1 MTSGSMTGSAGTG
14 GAGERPARVRYAPS
28 PTGDPHVGNI
38 RTAVWAWLHA
48 RHTGGQ
54 FIVRIEDTDQARKI
68 EGSVERI
75 LGSLEWLGLDWDE
88 GPDIGGP
95 FGPYVQSERLPLYH
109 EAVERLLASR
119 DAYRCFCTA
128 EELDAMRE
136 RQRAEKRP
144 PGYEGK
150 CRAIPPTEAEE
161 RAKSEPHVIR
171 FAVPD
176 EGTTVCHDLLRGRI
190 EVENSTLDDFVIL
203 KSDRYPTYH
212 LAHVVDD
219 HAMEITHV
227 TRGDEWIPSMPRH
240 CLLFDA
246 LGYERPIF
254 VHTSIILAPGG
265 GKLSKR
271 HGAKSMLEYA
281 EDGYLPDAVFNFLCI
296 TGWGY
301 GDETVMSRQQLIDV
315 FEIENIGLNPATFD
329 MEKLTWMNGVY
340 IRQTPVEELSEMIAR
355 RLEVELPPDVPR
367 PVDRALVEAVTPLIQ
382 ERIQTLA
389 EVTPLID
396 FFWQS
401 EIAPPPPE
409 EFLQKRWK
417 DRASDAASALERVA
431 AATEEVE
438 PFEAGP
444 LEERMRSLCEELEV
458 KAGDLF
464 TLIRIA
470 VTGRRVS
477 PPLFESMEIVGRG
490 VCVDRLRAAS
500 ASLAAVSAS

>member
-1 MTSGSMTGSAGTG
+1 MTAPSTDVTTN
-14 GAGERPARVRYAPS
+14 GAARPARVRYAPS

-38 RTAVWAWLHA
+38 RTALWAWLHA

-54 FIVRIEDTDQARKI
+54 FLVRIEDTDQARKV

-75 LGSLEWLGLDWDE
+75 LGSLTWLGIDWDE

-95 FGPYVQSERLPLYH
+95 FGPYTQSERLAGYH
-109 EAVERLLASR
+109 AAVERLLASG
-119 DAYRCFCTA
+119 DAYPCFCSS
-128 EELDAMRE
+128 EELDALRD

-150 CRAIPPTEAEE
+150 CRVIPPAEAAA
-161 RAKSEPHVIR
+161 RAATEPHVVR
-171 FAVPD
+171 FAVPR
-176 EGTTVCHDLLRGRI
+176 EGRTVAVDLLRGPI

-203 KSDRYPTYH
+203 KSDRFPTYH

-240 CLLFDA
+240 ALLFDA
-246 LGYERPIF
+246 LGYERPVF

-281 EDGYLPDAVFNFLCI
+281 ADGYLPEAVFNFLCI

-301 GDETVMSRQQLIDV
+301 GDETVFSRERLIDV
-315 FEIENIGLNPATFD
+315 FEIENLGLNPAVFD

-340 IRQTPVEELSEMIAR
+340 IRQTPLPELAEMIAR
-355 RLEVELPPDVPR
+355 RLELELPPEVPR

-389 EVTPLID
+389 EATPLIE
-396 FFWQS
+396 FFWDPLV
-401 EIAPPPPE
+401 APPASD
-409 EFLQKRWK
+409 EFLQKKWK
-417 DRASDAASALERVA
+417 DRAADAAAALTRVA
-431 AATEEVE
+431 EVTEAVE
-438 PFEAGP
+438 PFEAAP
-444 LEERMRSLCEELEV
+444 LEEQMRALCEELDV

-464 TLIRIA
+464 TLVRLA

-477 PPLFESMEIVGRG
+477 PPLFESMEIIGQG
-490 VCVDRLRAAS
+490 VCVDRLQAAS
-500 ASLAAVSAS
+500 ASLSGS

>member
-1 MTSGSMTGSAGTG
+1 MTANSSDGTT
-14 GAGERPARVRYAPS
+14 RPTRVRYAPS

-54 FIVRIEDTDQARKI
+54 FLVRIEDTDQARKV
-68 EGSVERI
+68 EGSVDRI
-75 LGSLEWLGLDWDE
+75 LGSLEWLGVDWDE

-95 FGPYVQSERLPLYH
+95 FGPYTQSERLPLYH
-109 EAVERLLASR
+109 EAVERLLASG
-119 DAYRCFCTA
+119 DAYPCFCTP
-128 EELDAMRE
+128 EELDALRD

-150 CRAIPPTEAEE
+150 CRAIPPAEAAA
-161 RAKSEPHVIR
+161 RAASEPHVVR
-171 FAVPD
+171 FAVPP
-176 EGTTVCHDLLRGRI
+176 EGKTVAVDLLRGPI

-240 CLLFDA
+240 ALLFDA
-246 LGYERPIF
+246 LGYERPVF

-281 EDGYLPDAVFNFLCI
+281 AEGYLPEAVFNFLCI
-296 TGWGY
+296 TGWGH
-301 GDETVMSRQQLIDV
+301 GDETVISRERLIEV
-315 FEIENIGLNPATFD
+315 FEIDNLGLNPAVFD
-329 MEKLTWMNGVY
+329 MEKLAWMNGVY
-340 IRQTPVEELSEMIAR
+340 IRQTPLPELAEMIAR
-355 RLEVELPPDVPR
+355 RLEVELPPEVPR
-367 PVDRALVEAVTPLIQ
+367 PLDRALVEAVTPLIQ

-389 EVTPLID
+389 EAAPLIE
-396 FFWQS
+396 FFWDPQV
-401 EIAPPPPE
+401 APPAAE
-409 EFLQKRWK
+409 EFLQKKWK
-417 DRASDAASALERVA
+417 DRASDAAAALARTAEVTEA
-431 AATEEVE
+431 LDPFAATT
-438 PFEAGP
+438 
-444 LEERMRSLCEELEV
+444 LEERMRALCDELEV

-464 TLIRIA
+464 TLVRLA
-470 VTGRRVS
+470 VTGRRIS
-477 PPLFESMEIVGRG
+477 PPLFESMEIIGQG
-490 VCVDRLRAAS
+490 VCADRLRAAS
-500 ASLAAVSAS
+500 ASLSGG

>member
-1 MTSGSMTGSAGTG
+1 MTDRLETG
-14 GAGERPARVRYAPS
+14 RPARVRYAPS

-54 FIVRIEDTDQARKI
+54 FLVRIEDTDQARLV
-68 EGSVERI
+68 EGSVGRI
-75 LGSLEWLGLDWDE
+75 LGSLAWLGIDWDE

-95 FGPYVQSERLPLYH
+95 FAPYVQSQRLPLYR
-109 EAVERLLASR
+109 EAADRLVAQG
-119 DAYRCFCTA
+119 DAYPCFCTA

-144 PGYEGK
+144 PGYEGR
-150 CRAIPPTEAEE
+150 CRSIAPEEAAR
-161 RAKSEPHVIR
+161 RAATEPHVIR

-176 EGTTVCHDLLRGRI
+176 EGSTVADDLLRGPI
-190 EVENSTLDDFVIL
+190 EVENATLDDFVIL
-203 KSDRYPTYH
+203 KTDGFPTYH

-240 CLLFDA
+240 ALLFDA
-246 LGYERPIF
+246 LGYERPVF
-254 VHTSIILAPGG
+254 VHTPIILAPGG

-301 GDETVMSRQQLIDV
+301 GDETVFSRERLVEI
-315 FEIENIGLNPATFD
+315 FEIENLGLNPATFD

-340 IRQTPVEELSEMIAR
+340 IRQTPVEELAELIAR
-355 RLEVELPPDVPR
+355 RLEAELPPEVPR
-367 PVDRALVEAVTPLIQ
+367 PLDRALVEEVTPLIQ

-389 EVTPLID
+389 EVTPLVD
-396 FFWQS
+396 FFWQP
-401 EIAPPPPE
+401 EITTPAPE
-409 EFLQKRWK
+409 EFLQKKWK
-417 DRASDAASALERVA
+417 DQAPAASNALARTAELVEAIDAFDAPALEA
-431 AATEEVE
+431 A
-438 PFEAGP
+438 
-444 LEERMRSLCEELEV
+444 MRDLAEELGA

-464 TLIRIA
+464 SLVRLA

-477 PPLFESMEIVGRG
+477 PPLFESMEIIGRG
-490 VCVDRLRAAS
+490 VCTDRLRAA
-500 ASLAAVSAS
+500 AAGLGSVPGGAGG

>member
-1 MTSGSMTGSAGTG
+1 MTSSTGHS
-14 GAGERPARVRYAPS
+14 RPARVRYAPS

-54 FIVRIEDTDQARKI
+54 FLVRIEDTDQARKV

-75 LGSLEWLGLDWDE
+75 LGSLEWLGVDWDE

-95 FGPYVQSERLPLYH
+95 FAPYTQSERLPLYH
-109 EAVERLLASR
+109 EAVDRLLASG
-119 DAYRCFCTA
+119 DAYPCFCTA
-128 EELDAMRE
+128 EELDALRE

-150 CRAIPPTEAEE
+150 CRAIPRAEAAA
-161 RAKSEPHVIR
+161 RAASEPHVVR
-171 FAVPD
+171 FAVPP
-176 EGTTVCHDLLRGRI
+176 EGKTVAVDLLRGPI

-219 HAMEITHV
+219 HAMEITHI

-240 CLLFDA
+240 ALLFDA
-246 LGYERPIF
+246 LGYERPVF

-281 EDGYLPDAVFNFLCI
+281 AEGYLPEAVFNFLCI

-301 GDETVMSRQQLIDV
+301 GDETVISRERLIEV
-315 FEIENIGLNPATFD
+315 FEIEHLGLNPAVFD
-329 MEKLTWMNGVY
+329 MEKLAWLNGVY
-340 IRQTPVEELSEMIAR
+340 IRQTPLAELAEMIAR
-355 RLEVELPPDVPR
+355 RLDLELPPEIPR

-389 EVTPLID
+389 EATPLIE
-396 FFWQS
+396 FFWDPQV
-401 EIAPPPPE
+401 EPPPAE
-409 EFLQKRWK
+409 EFLQKKWK
-417 DRASDAASALERVA
+417 DRATDAAAALARA
-431 AATEEVE
+431 AEVTDAIA
-438 PFEAGP
+438 PFEATP
-444 LEERMRSLCEELEV
+444 LEEAMRALCDELEV

-464 TLIRIA
+464 TLVRLA
-470 VTGRRVS
+470 VTGRRIS
-477 PPLFESMEIVGRG
+477 PPLFESMEIIGQG
-490 VCVDRLRAAS
+490 VCADRLRAAS
-500 ASLAAVSAS
+500 ASLASA

>member
-1 MTSGSMTGSAGTG
+1 MTASITDGSS
-14 GAGERPARVRYAPS
+14 RPARVRYAPS

-54 FIVRIEDTDQARKI
+54 FLVRIEDTDQARKV

-75 LGSLEWLGLDWDE
+75 LGSLEWLGVDWDE

-95 FGPYVQSERLPLYH
+95 FAPYTQSERLPLYH
-109 EAVERLLASR
+109 EAVDRLLASGN
-119 DAYRCFCTA
+119 AYPCFCTS
-128 EELDAMRE
+128 EELDALRD
-136 RQRAEKRP
+136 RQRAEKRL
-144 PGYEGK
+144 PGYEGE
-150 CRAIPPTEAEE
+150 CRAIPPAEAAA
-161 RAKSEPHVIR
+161 RAASEPHVVR
-171 FAVPD
+171 FAVPP
-176 EGTTVCHDLLRGRI
+176 EGKTIAVDLLRGPI

-240 CLLFDA
+240 ALLFDA
-246 LGYERPIF
+246 LGYERPVF

-281 EDGYLPDAVFNFLCI
+281 AEGYLPEAVFNFLCI

-301 GDETVMSRQQLIDV
+301 GDETVISRDRLIEV
-315 FEIENIGLNPATFD
+315 FEIENLGLNPAVFD
-329 MEKLTWMNGVY
+329 MEKLAWMNGVY
-340 IRQTPVEELSEMIAR
+340 IRQTPLPELAEMIAR
-355 RLEVELPPDVPR
+355 RLELELPPEVPR

-389 EVTPLID
+389 EATPLVE
-396 FFWQS
+396 FFWDPQVS
-401 EIAPPPPE
+401 PPAAE
-409 EFLQKRWK
+409 EFLQKKWK
-417 DRASDAASALERVA
+417 DRASA
-431 AATEEVE
+431 AAFALARAAEVTEALD
-438 PFEAGP
+438 PFEAAP
-444 LEERMRSLCEELEV
+444 LEEAMRALCDELEV

-464 TLIRIA
+464 TLVRLA
-470 VTGRRVS
+470 VTGRRIS
-477 PPLFESMEIVGRG
+477 PPLFESMEIIGQG
-490 VCVDRLRAAS
+490 VCADRLRAAS
-500 ASLAAVSAS
+500 ASLVGA

>member
-1 MTSGSMTGSAGTG
+1 MSEGTTPSTTK
-14 GAGERPARVRYAPS
+14 PARVRYAPS

-48 RHTGGQ
+48 RHTSGQ
-54 FIVRIEDTDQARKI
+54 FLVRIEDTDQSRKQP
-68 EGSVERI
+68 GSEERI
-75 LGSLEWLGLDWDE
+75 LASLEWLGLDWDE

-95 FGPYVQSERLPLYH
+95 FGPYVQSQRLPLYH
-109 EAVERLLASR
+109 AAVERLLA
-119 DAYRCFCTA
+119 DGNAYPCFCTP
-128 EELDAMRE
+128 EELDALRE

-150 CRAIPPTEAEE
+150 CRVIPREEAAA
-161 RAKSEPHVIR
+161 RAASEPHVVR

-176 EGTTVCHDLLRGRI
+176 EGTTVAVDLLRGPI

-203 KSDRYPTYH
+203 KSDGYPTYH

-219 HAMEITHV
+219 HEMEITHV

-240 CLLFDA
+240 ALLFDA

-281 EDGYLPDAVFNFLCI
+281 EDGYLPDAVLNFLCI

-301 GDETVMSRQQLIDV
+301 GDETVMSREQLIDV

-329 MEKLTWMNGVY
+329 MEKLAWLNGVY
-340 IRQTPVEELSEMIAR
+340 IRQTPIAELAELIAR
-355 RLEVELPPDVPR
+355 RLEVDLPPEVPR
-367 PVDRALVEAVTPLIQ
+367 PLDRALVEEVTPLIQ

-389 EVTPLID
+389 EVKDLVD
-396 FFWQS
+396 FFW
-401 EIAPPPPE
+401 APEVPVPAAE
-409 EFLQKRWK
+409 EFLQKKWK
-417 DRASDAASALERVA
+417 DRAEAASFALARSADVTDA
-431 AATEEVE
+431 LD
-438 PFEAGP
+438 PFEAAP
-444 LEERMRSLCEELEV
+444 LEEQLRALADELEV

-464 TLIRIA
+464 TLIRLA

-477 PPLFESMEIVGRG
+477 PPLFETMEIVGQG

-500 ASLAAVSAS
+500 AYLAG

>member
-1 MTSGSMTGSAGTG
+1 MTDGHTAGTP
-14 GAGERPARVRYAPS
+14 RPARVRYAPS

-54 FIVRIEDTDQARKI
+54 FLVRIEDTDQARKVD
-68 EGSVERI
+68 GSVDRI
-75 LGSLEWLGLDWDE
+75 LGSLEWLGVDWDE

-109 EAVERLLASR
+109 EAVDRLLT
-119 DAYRCFCTA
+119 DGNAYPCFCTA
-128 EELDAMRE
+128 EELNALRE

-150 CRAIPPTEAEE
+150 CRVIPREEAAE
-161 RAKSEPHVIR
+161 RAQREPHVVR

-176 EGTTVCHDLLRGRI
+176 EGVTVAVDLLRGPI

-203 KSDRYPTYH
+203 KTDRFPTYH

-240 CLLFDA
+240 ALLFDA
-246 LGYERPIF
+246 LGYERPVF

-281 EDGYLPDAVFNFLCI
+281 EDGFLPEAVFNFLCI

-301 GDETVMSRQQLIDV
+301 GDETVLSRERLIEV
-315 FEIENIGLNPATFD
+315 FEIEDLGLNPAVFD
-329 MEKLTWMNGVY
+329 MEKLTWLNGVY
-340 IRQTPVEELSEMIAR
+340 IRQAPLSELAELIAR
-355 RLEVELPPDVPR
+355 RLEVELPPEVPR
-367 PVDRALVEAVTPLIQ
+367 PLDRALVEAVTPLIQ

-389 EVTPLID
+389 EATPLID
-396 FFWQS
+396 FFWEP
-401 EIAPPPPE
+401 EIPTPPAE
-409 EFLQKRWK
+409 EFLQKKWK
-417 DRASDAASALERVA
+417 DRPADAATALARSA
-431 AATEEVE
+431 EVVDALD
-438 PFEAGP
+438 PFEAAP
-444 LEERMRSLCEELEV
+444 LEERMRALCDELDV

-464 TLIRIA
+464 TLVRIA
-470 VTGRRVS
+470 VTGRRIS
-477 PPLFESMEIVGRG
+477 PPLFESMEIVSQE
-490 VCVDRLRAAS
+490 VCVERLRAAS
-500 ASLAAVSAS
+500 ETLSSVAAG

>member
-1 MTSGSMTGSAGTG
+1 MTAHTTDGNNA
-14 GAGERPARVRYAPS
+14 RPARVRYAPS

-54 FIVRIEDTDQARKI
+54 FLVRIEDTDQARKV

-75 LGSLEWLGLDWDE
+75 LGSLAWLGVDWDE

-95 FGPYVQSERLPLYH
+95 FAPYTQSERLDGYH
-109 EAVERLLASR
+109 AAVERLLASGN
-119 DAYRCFCTA
+119 AYPCFCTS
-128 EELDAMRE
+128 EELDELRN

-150 CRAIPPTEAEE
+150 CRVIPPAEAAA
-161 RAKSEPHVIR
+161 RAATEPHVVR
-171 FAVPD
+171 FAVPP
-176 EGTTVCHDLLRGRI
+176 EGKTVAVDLLRGPI

-203 KSDRYPTYH
+203 KSDGFPTYH

-240 CLLFDA
+240 ALLFDA
-246 LGYERPIF
+246 LGYERPVF

-281 EDGYLPDAVFNFLCI
+281 ADGYLPEAVFNFLCI

-301 GDETVMSRQQLIDV
+301 GDETVFTRDRLIDV
-315 FEIENIGLNPATFD
+315 FEIENLGLNPAVFD
-329 MEKLTWMNGVY
+329 MDKLTWMNGVY
-340 IRQTPVEELSEMIAR
+340 IRQTPLPDLAELIAR
-355 RLEVELPPDVPR
+355 RLELELPPEVPR

-389 EVTPLID
+389 EATPLIE
-396 FFWQS
+396 FFWDPLV
-401 EIAPPPPE
+401 APPPAE

-417 DRASDAASALERVA
+417 DRAADAAAALARVA
-431 AATEEVE
+431 VVTEAVE
-438 PFEAGP
+438 PFEADV
-444 LEERMRSLCEELEV
+444 LEEQMRALCEELDV

-464 TLIRIA
+464 TLVRLA

-477 PPLFESMEIVGRG
+477 PPLFESMEIIGQG
-490 VCVDRLRAAS
+490 VCVDRLQAAS
-500 ASLAAVSAS
+500 AALAES